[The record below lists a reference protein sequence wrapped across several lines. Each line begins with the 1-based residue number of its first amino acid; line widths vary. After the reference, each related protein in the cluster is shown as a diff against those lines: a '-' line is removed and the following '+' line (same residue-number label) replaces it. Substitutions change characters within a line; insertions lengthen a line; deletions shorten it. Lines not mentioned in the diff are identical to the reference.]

1 MCFFA
6 AATFLHVLRINE
18 QYVRYEMEKMMMTAE
33 RESRP
38 VLAMGLIGLGVLVF
52 IGQLTGFGGM
62 IGSLWPLFVMVPG
75 LIFLYFAYTGDKKT
89 AGLAVPGT
97 VITGTGL
104 ILFYQN
110 LTGHWESWAYIWTL
124 YPLFVGLALRF
135 MAQRT
140 GDEGT
145 QKASRILMRIGAI
158 GFMVGAIFFELM
170 IFGNG
175 GIFGN
180 WALPVLL
187 VAIGGFML
195 MSGKNR
201 HHHADKRKMNDFY
214 PNGKYKNSDRL
225 QQQIDEAL
233 AEDDDHSPVV

>member
-1 MCFFA
+1 
-6 AATFLHVLRINE
+6 
-18 QYVRYEMEKMMMTAE
+18 MMTAE
-33 RESRP
+33 RRDGRP
-38 VLAMGLIGLGVLVF
+38 VLALGLIAVGVLIF
-52 IGQLTGFGGM
+52 FGQLTGFGGM
-62 IGSLWPLFVMVPG
+62 IGTFWPLFVMIPG
-75 LIFLYFAYTGDKKT
+75 FAFLYFAYTGDKHV

-110 LTGHWESWAYIWTL
+110 ITGHWSSWAYAWTL

-145 QKASRILMRIGAI
+145 QKASHILVRIGAI
-158 GFMVGAIFFELM
+158 GFIVGAIFFELM
-170 IFGNG
+170 VFGNG
-175 GIFGN
+175 GIFGSL
-180 WALPVLL
+180 ALPVVL

-195 MSGKNR
+195 FANKKS
-201 HHHADKRKMNDFY
+201 HAPYSFGSKRKVEEFY
-214 PNGKYKNSDRL
+214 RNGKYKNSDRL

-233 AEDDDHSPVV
+233 AEDDDHTPVV

>member
-1 MCFFA
+1 
-6 AATFLHVLRINE
+6 
-18 QYVRYEMEKMMMTAE
+18 MMVKE
-33 RESRP
+33 HDGRP
-38 VLAMGLIGLGVLVF
+38 VMALGLIAVGVMVL

-62 IGSLWPLFVMVPG
+62 IGSLWPMFVVLPG
-75 LIFLYFAYTGDKKT
+75 LAFLYFAYTGDKNV

-110 LTGHWESWAYIWTL
+110 VTGHWESWAYIWTL
-124 YPLFVGLALRF
+124 YPLFVGLALNF

-140 GDEGT
+140 GDDGT

-158 GFMVGAIFFELM
+158 GFIIGVIFFELI

-180 WALPVLL
+180 LMLPVVLII
-187 VAIGGFML
+187 IGGFML
-195 MSGKNR
+195 LGNKKGQFKASMNG
-201 HHHADKRKMNDFY
+201 KRKVEDFY
-214 PNGKYKNSDRL
+214 SNGKYKNSDRL

-233 AEDDDHSPVV
+233 AEDDHNPIV

>member
-1 MCFFA
+1 
-6 AATFLHVLRINE
+6 
-18 QYVRYEMEKMMMTAE
+18 MMTAE
-33 RESRP
+33 RDGRP
-38 VLAMGLIGLGVLVF
+38 VLAVGLIGLGVLVF
-52 IGQLTGFGGM
+52 LGQLTGFGGM
-62 IGSLWPLFVMVPG
+62 ISTLWPLFVAVPG
-75 LIFLYFAYTGDKKT
+75 LAFLYFAYTGDKKV

-140 GDEGT
+140 GDEGSH
-145 QKASRILMRIGAI
+145 KASSILMRIGAI
-158 GFMVGAIFFELM
+158 GFIVGAVFFELM

-180 WALPVLL
+180 LALPVVL
-187 VAIGGFML
+187 VAIGAFML
-195 MSGKNR
+195 MANKKNR
-201 HHHADKRKMNDFY
+201 FAHSYAGKRKFDDLY
-214 PNGKYKNSDRL
+214 TNGKYKNSDRL

-233 AEDDDHSPVV
+233 AEDDEHTPVV

>member
-1 MCFFA
+1 M
-6 AATFLHVLRINE
+6 
-18 QYVRYEMEKMMMTAE
+18 VREHDG
-33 RESRP
+33 RP
-38 VLAMGLIGLGVLVF
+38 VLAVGLIALGVLVF
-52 IGQLTGFGGM
+52 FGQLTGFGGM
-62 IGSLWPLFVMVPG
+62 IGTFWPLFVVVPG
-75 LIFLYFAYTGDKKT
+75 LAFLYFAYTGDKNV

-97 VITGTGL
+97 VIMGTGL

-110 LTGHWESWAYIWTL
+110 ITGHWESWAYIWTL

-145 QKASRILMRIGAI
+145 QKASSILMRIGAI
-158 GFMVGAIFFELM
+158 GFIVGAVFFELM
-170 IFGNG
+170 IFGHG

-180 WALPVLL
+180 LALPVVL

-195 MSGKNR
+195 MSNKKRRLAGEY
-201 HHHADKRKMNDFY
+201 AGKRKIEDFY
-214 PNGKYKNSDRL
+214 HNGKYKNSDRL

>member
-1 MCFFA
+1 
-6 AATFLHVLRINE
+6 
-18 QYVRYEMEKMMMTAE
+18 MMVKE
-33 RESRP
+33 HDGRP
-38 VLAMGLIGLGVLVF
+38 VMALGLIAVGVMVL

-62 IGSLWPLFVMVPG
+62 IGSLWPMFVVLPG
-75 LIFLYFAYTGDKKT
+75 LAFLYFAYTGDKNV

-110 LTGHWESWAYIWTL
+110 VTGHWESWAYIWTL
-124 YPLFVGLALRF
+124 YPLFVGLALNF

-140 GDEGT
+140 GDDGT

-158 GFMVGAIFFELM
+158 GFIIGVIFFELI
-170 IFGNG
+170 IFDNG

-180 WALPVLL
+180 LSLPIVLI
-187 VAIGGFML
+187 AIGGFML
-195 MSGKNR
+195 LGNKKGQFKASMNG
-201 HHHADKRKMNDFY
+201 KRKVEDFY
-214 PNGKYKNSDRL
+214 SNGKYKNSDRL

-233 AEDDDHSPVV
+233 AEDDHNPIV

>member
-1 MCFFA
+1 MM
-6 AATFLHVLRINE
+6 
-18 QYVRYEMEKMMMTAE
+18 VREHDG
-33 RESRP
+33 RP
-38 VLAMGLIGLGVLVF
+38 VLATGLIALGVLVL

-62 IGSLWPLFVMVPG
+62 FSTLWPLFVVVPG
-75 LIFLYFAYTGDKKT
+75 LAFLYFAYTGSKNT

-110 LTGHWESWAYIWTL
+110 ITGHWESWAYIWTL
-124 YPLFVGLALRF
+124 YPLFVGVALRF

-140 GDEGT
+140 GDDGT
-145 QKASRILMRIGAI
+145 YKASGILTKIGAI
-158 GFMVGAIFFELM
+158 GFIIGAVFFEL
-170 IFGNG
+170 IVFEHG

-180 WALPVLL
+180 LALPIVLI
-187 VAIGGFML
+187 AIGGFIL

-201 HHHADKRKMNDFY
+201 SFAGGYAGKRKMDEFHF
-214 PNGKYKNSDRL
+214 NGKSKNSDRL

-233 AEDDDHSPVV
+233 AEDDDHTPVV

>member
-1 MCFFA
+1 
-6 AATFLHVLRINE
+6 
-18 QYVRYEMEKMMMTAE
+18 MMVKE
-33 RESRP
+33 HDSRP
-38 VLAMGLIGLGVLVF
+38 VMALGLIAVGVLVL

-62 IGSLWPLFVMVPG
+62 IGSLWPMFVVLPG
-75 LIFLYFAYTGDKKT
+75 LAFLYFAYTGDKNV

-110 LTGHWESWAYIWTL
+110 VTGHWESWAYIWTL
-124 YPLFVGLALRF
+124 YPLFVGLALNF

-140 GDEGT
+140 GDDGT

-158 GFMVGAIFFELM
+158 GFIIGVIFFELI
-170 IFGNG
+170 IFDNG

-180 WALPVLL
+180 LSLPIVLI
-187 VAIGGFML
+187 AIGGFML
-195 MSGKNR
+195 LGNKKGQFKASMNG
-201 HHHADKRKMNDFY
+201 KRKVEDFY
-214 PNGKYKNSDRL
+214 SNGKYKNSDRL

-233 AEDDDHSPVV
+233 AEDDHNPIV

>member
-1 MCFFA
+1 
-6 AATFLHVLRINE
+6 
-18 QYVRYEMEKMMMTAE
+18 MMVKE
-33 RESRP
+33 HDGRP
-38 VLAMGLIGLGVLVF
+38 VMALGLIAVGVMVL

-62 IGSLWPLFVMVPG
+62 IGSLWPMFVVLPG
-75 LIFLYFAYTGDKKT
+75 LAFLYFAYTGDKNV

-110 LTGHWESWAYIWTL
+110 VTGHWESWAYIWTL
-124 YPLFVGLALRF
+124 YPLFVGLALNF

-140 GDEGT
+140 GDDGT

-158 GFMVGAIFFELM
+158 GFIIGVIFFELI

-180 WALPVLL
+180 LTLPVVLI
-187 VAIGGFML
+187 AIGGFML
-195 MSGKNR
+195 LGNKKGHFKASING
-201 HHHADKRKMNDFY
+201 KRKVEDFY
-214 PNGKYKNSDRL
+214 SNGKYKNSDRL

-233 AEDDDHSPVV
+233 AEDDHNPIV

>member
-1 MCFFA
+1 MIMA
-6 AATFLHVLRINE
+6 
-18 QYVRYEMEKMMMTAE
+18 
-33 RESRP
+33 REHDGRP

-52 IGQLTGFGGM
+52 LGQLTGFGGM
-62 IGSLWPLFVMVPG
+62 FHTFWPLFVAVPG
-75 LIFLYFAYTGDKKT
+75 LVFLYFAYSGDKNV

-110 LTGHWESWAYIWTL
+110 ITNNWASWAYVWTL

-135 MAQRT
+135 MTQRT

-145 QKASRILMRIGAI
+145 GKASSILMRIGAI
-158 GFMVGAIFFELM
+158 GFIVGAVFFELF
-170 IFGNG
+170 IFNHGGVFGNL
-175 GIFGN
+175 
-180 WALPVLL
+180 ALPIVL

-195 MSGKNR
+195 MSGK
-201 HHHADKRKMNDFY
+201 KRQFAGGYAPKYKVDDFY
-214 PNGKYKNSDRL
+214 RNGKYKNSDRL

-233 AEDDDHSPVV
+233 AENDDHNPVV

>member
-1 MCFFA
+1 M
-6 AATFLHVLRINE
+6 
-18 QYVRYEMEKMMMTAE
+18 VREHDG
-33 RESRP
+33 RP
-38 VLAMGLIGLGVLVF
+38 VLALGLIGIGVLVF
-52 IGQLTGFGGM
+52 FGQLTGFGGM
-62 IGSLWPLFVMVPG
+62 ISSLWPLFVVVPG
-75 LIFLYFAYTGDKKT
+75 LAFLYFAYTGDKNV
-89 AGLAVPGT
+89 AGLAVPGM

-110 LTGHWESWAYIWTL
+110 VTGHWASWAYVWTL

-145 QKASRILMRIGAI
+145 EKASRILMRIGAI
-158 GFMVGAIFFELM
+158 GFIIGVVFFELM
-170 IFGNG
+170 IFGHG

-180 WALPVLL
+180 MALPIIL

-195 MSGKNR
+195 MSNKQGR
-201 HHHADKRKMNDFY
+201 FAGKRKMNDFY
-214 PNGKYKNSDRL
+214 SNGKYKNSDRL

-233 AEDDDHSPVV
+233 AEDDQPTPVV

>member
-1 MCFFA
+1 
-6 AATFLHVLRINE
+6 
-18 QYVRYEMEKMMMTAE
+18 MMTAE
-33 RESRP
+33 REGRP
-38 VLAMGLIGLGVLVF
+38 VLAIGLIALGVLVF
-52 IGQLTGFGGM
+52 MGQLTGFGGM
-62 IGSLWPLFVMVPG
+62 FSTFWPLFVAIPG
-75 LIFLYFAYTGDKKT
+75 LAFLYFAYTGDKKT

-110 LTGHWESWAYIWTL
+110 ITGHWQSWAYVWTL

-145 QKASRILMRIGAI
+145 QKASGVLMRIGAVGFII
-158 GFMVGAIFFELM
+158 GAVVFELM
-170 IFGNG
+170 LFNHG

-180 WALPVLL
+180 LALPIVLI
-187 VAIGGFML
+187 AIGGFML
-195 MSGKNR
+195 FANKKSGYSGKHYAGN
-201 HHHADKRKMNDFY
+201 FY
-214 PNGKYKNSDRL
+214 RNGKYKNSDRL

-233 AEDDDHSPVV
+233 AEDDEHTPVV

>member
-1 MCFFA
+1 M
-6 AATFLHVLRINE
+6 
-18 QYVRYEMEKMMMTAE
+18 VREHDG
-33 RESRP
+33 RP
-38 VLAMGLIGLGVLVF
+38 VIAFGLIALGVLVF
-52 IGQLTGFGGM
+52 FGQLTGFGGM
-62 IGSLWPLFVMVPG
+62 ISTLWPLFVVVPG
-75 LIFLYFAYTGDKKT
+75 LAFLYFAYTGDKNV

-110 LTGHWESWAYIWTL
+110 ITGHWESWAYVWTL

-145 QKASRILMRIGAI
+145 QKASSILMRIGAI
-158 GFMVGAIFFELM
+158 GFIIGAVFFELM
-170 IFGNG
+170 IFEHG

-180 WALPVLL
+180 LALPVVLI
-187 VAIGGFML
+187 AIGGFML
-195 MSGKNR
+195 MSNKGRFANGYIGK
-201 HHHADKRKMNDFY
+201 HKTHEFY
-214 PNGKYKNSDRL
+214 SNGKYKNSDRL
-225 QQQIDEAL
+225 RQQIDEAL